1 MFDKKRKLVEK
12 VFEKAKNELPKSS
25 KTAIAFYLSAL
36 FEEEYGF
43 SKDERTFVRFY
54 KKLVEEELDYNIDL
68 ITLDHMSLYLGY
80 KDFNEFS
87 KNYRYEPIT
96 YDYGSLK
103 VSISEEDI
111 LGSNNLSRIVVN
123 ITNTPIFTVPEFLTK
138 NKNSFSFFSILIFLG
153 IFISPINFF
162 SKKAQ
167 NRLLEQ
173 TKDFYIDNDSN
184 KVYSSNGII
193 NSINHNRPIH
203 KTLKCIYWNID
214 HYEAIYV
221 IK

>member
-54 KKLVEEELDYNIDL
+54 KKLVEEKIEYNIDG

-80 KDFNEFS
+80 ENFNDFCS
-87 KNYRYEPIT
+87 NYKQDSIHH
-96 YDYGSLK
+96 DFGSLK
-103 VSISEEDI
+103 VSISESYETVDH
-111 LGSNNLSRIVVN
+111 SSKIVVN
-123 ITNTPIFTVPEFLTK
+123 ITNAPIFTIPEFITK
-138 NKNSFSFFSILIFLG
+138 HKNSFGFFSVLIFLG
-153 IFISPINFF
+153 LLISPYSFF
-162 SKKAQ
+162 
-167 NRLLEQ
+167 
-173 TKDFYIDNDSN
+173 TKNKLDVENNLRIENNDASLN
-184 KVYSSNGII
+184 AII
-193 NSINHNRPIH
+193 NSIKNNKPIN
-203 KTLKCIYWNID
+203 KKLKCIYWHID

>member
-80 KDFNEFS
+80 ENFNEFS
-87 KNYRYEPIT
+87 KNYRNESIT
-96 YDYGSLK
+96 YDYGTLK
-103 VSISEEDI
+103 VSISESSEGEDI
-111 LGSNNLSRIVVN
+111 LSRVVVN
-123 ITNTPIFTVPEFLTK
+123 ITNAPIFTIPEFITK
-138 NKNSFSFFSILIFLG
+138 HKNSFGFFSVLIFLG
-153 IFISPINFF
+153 ILISPYNFF
-162 SKKAQ
+162 NKNNQ
-167 NRLLEQ
+167 NRIVEVREEIYL
-173 TKDFYIDNDSN
+173 DSILN
-184 KVYSSNGII
+184 NNTPSNLII
-193 NSINHNRPIH
+193 NLIKENKPINKR
-203 KTLKCIYWNID
+203 LKCIYWNID
-214 HYEAIYV
+214 HYEAVYV